1 MEENKDDIKSSEK
14 QFRKARG
21 SKITMT
27 LTNLLYETLLDWDKN
42 NTLKSMHLCIH
53 MFFYSARLHN
63 TIQF

>member
-27 LTNLLYETLLDWDKN
+27 LTNLLFETLLDWDKN
-42 NTLKSMHLCIH
+42 NTL
-53 MFFYSARLHN
+53 
-63 TIQF
+63 